1 MLAQNM
7 LPACD
12 DSWRASRTLSG
23 QWKEICPTGQVTYL
37 PVTWPTGRAGLVVG
51 NLSGLRTDTS
61 FNNMSPVSLMFSS
74 DEETSRRFG
83 QVLRELELE
92 VQHCPEIFA
101 AVRKLTSHSFDVIV
115 ADWDEGLE
123 AGFLLKTSRE
133 LKSNSGAFTIAI
145 ANSDAGAAARQVGA
159 NLVLGKP
166 IVPDKAKYALLT
178 CDEFLCHMKTWL
190 PKPGLA
196 VEETSTR
203 IVGSKAWPLPVLH
216 KPASEPLPTRSAPPS
231 SAMRGAAV
239 VGYMPVIPAVPI
251 FEDGLF
257 RGSGLQSIIEP
268 EKPRC
273 ESLQT
278 EVRTGHHG
286 ILRGIALAVALLGIS
301 YVFGESLHSGAV
313 VASMAK
319 IYGRAFEKTHLLLH
333 DSDDRETPAPAVVAE
348 NTHSWSPPSRMSAA
362 YVRVTRVLH
371 PSALVE
377 PRPTNGQP
385 QSLRAEVQASPR
397 QAPAVTTSNHIPDSL
412 KMPISGVTIRSVAAK
427 LTPSLLAAIE
437 PVDLPEELSQK
448 LLLQKVQPSYP
459 EQALRVGL
467 QGPVVLQAWI
477 GRDGTIRDLK
487 LIRGSLLL
495 GQAAYKAVRQWRYQP
510 YVLNGRA
517 IEAQTYVTV
526 DFRLPLISRQ

>member
-1 MLAQNM
+1 
-7 LPACD
+7 
-12 DSWRASRTLSG
+12 
-23 QWKEICPTGQVTYL
+23 
-37 PVTWPTGRAGLVVG
+37 LVVG
-51 NLSGLRTDTS
+51 NLSDLRTDTS
-61 FNNMSPVSLMFSS
+61 LNTMSPVSLMFSS

-83 QVLRELELE
+83 QVLQELELE

-101 AVRKLTSHSFDVIV
+101 AVKKLTSRSFHVIV

-123 AGFLLKTSRE
+123 AAFLLKTSRE

-145 ANSDAGAAARQVGA
+145 ASSDAGAAARQVGA
-159 NLVLGKP
+159 DLVLGKP

-190 PKPGLA
+190 PKLGLPA
-196 VEETSTR
+196 LEETPTR
-203 IVGSKAWPLPVLH
+203 IVGSKSWPLPVLD
-216 KPASEPLPTRSAPPS
+216 KPAPEPLPTRSAQPS

-257 RGSGLQSIIEP
+257 RGSGVQSIIEP
-268 EKPRC
+268 RQSRC
-273 ESLQT
+273 ESVQH
-278 EVRTGHHG
+278 EARTGHHG
-286 ILRGIALAVALLGIS
+286 LLRGIALAVALFGIS
-301 YVFGESLHSGAV
+301 YVFSESLHSGAV
-313 VASMAK
+313 VASVAK

-333 DSDDRETPAPAVVAE
+333 DSDDREAPASAVVAE
-348 NTHSWSPPSRMSAA
+348 NTHTWSTPSGRSSTYA
-362 YVRVTRVLH
+362 RVTRVFH

-377 PRPTNGQP
+377 ARPTNGQP
-385 QSLRAEVQASPR
+385 QSLRAEVRPSPR
-397 QAPAVTTSNHIPDSL
+397 QAPAVTTSNHIPESL

-427 LTPSLLAAIE
+427 LTPSLLALIE
-437 PVDLPEELSQK
+437 PVDLPEDLSQK
-448 LLLQKVQPSYP
+448 LLLEKVQPSYP

-467 QGPVVLQAWI
+467 QGPVVLHAWI

-510 YVLNGRA
+510 YLLNGRA
-517 IEAQTYVTV
+517 VEAQTYVTV

>member
-1 MLAQNM
+1 
-7 LPACD
+7 
-12 DSWRASRTLSG
+12 
-23 QWKEICPTGQVTYL
+23 
-37 PVTWPTGRAGLVVG
+37 LVVG

-61 FNNMSPVSLMFSS
+61 LSNMSPVSLMFSS

-83 QVLRELELE
+83 QVLQELDLE

-133 LKSNSGAFTIAI
+133 LRSNSGAFTIAI
-145 ANSDAGAAARQVGA
+145 GNSGAGAAARQVGA
-159 NLVLGKP
+159 DLVLDKP

-190 PKPGLA
+190 PKLGLPA

-203 IVGSKAWPLPVLH
+203 IVGSKAWPA
-216 KPASEPLPTRSAPPS
+216 PAPEKHAAEPLPSRPAQPS

-257 RGSGLQSIIEP
+257 RGSGVQSIIEP
-268 EKPRC
+268 HQPKC
-273 ESLQT
+273 ELLQT
-278 EVRTGHHG
+278 EARTGHHG
-286 ILRGIALAVALLGIS
+286 LLRGSAFAVALLGIS
-301 YVFGESLHSGAV
+301 YVFGESLHSGTV
-313 VASMAK
+313 VASMTK
-319 IYGRAFEKTHLLLH
+319 IYGRAFGKTHLLLH
-333 DSDDRETPAPAVVAE
+333 DSDVRETPAPAVAAE
-348 NTHSWSPPSRMSAA
+348 NTHTWSPPSGMNSAYA
-362 YVRVTRVLH
+362 RVTRVLH

-377 PRPTNGQP
+377 ARPTNGQP
-385 QSLRAEVQASPR
+385 QSLRAEVQPSPR
-397 QAPAVTTSNHIPDSL
+397 QAPSVTTSNHIPESL
-412 KMPISGVTIRSVAAK
+412 KTPISGVTVRSVAAK

-510 YVLNGRA
+510 YLRNGRA
-517 IEAQTYVTV
+517 VEAQTYVTV